1 MPTNELIE
9 NLLFPFILSN
19 AVFLGILFFTI
30 KSDNRKANIYL
41 GLFIWSI
48 AIQIYSDLL
57 WELPIEEDL
66 NVPLFLLEPFLF
78 HLLFL
83 VFYLYKTIN
92 KRIKKWYYLL
102 FLPGIFHNVLLHFDS
117 LFLSEIGMTIYES
130 FFYLLEVAFLVYAFR
145 ILQKHEKEITD
156 FYSDLEHKSLSWL
169 KRLFIL
175 IISIHALL
183 ILSGIF
189 EILEVNG
196 AITEDGIRFSYL
208 GIVIFILYWIGYN
221 GFSQP
226 EIFKE
231 RLFLAPNVDE
241 SIEQVDL
248 IKTEEIVEQESTT
261 SEKDFQKFDQIKEQI
276 QNQELYTNPKLNLRS
291 LAEAV
296 ELNEK
301 ELSRL
306 INECGKVN
314 FYQFINEY
322 RIEKFKKLIQSP
334 EAHQFTLLGLAA
346 EAGFSSK
353 STFYAAFKK
362 LEGMTPKQYQ
372 DSLKKS
378 E

>member
-102 FLPGIFHNVLLHFDS
+102 FLPGIFHNVLLHFDG

-241 SIEQVDL
+241 SIEQEDL
-248 IKTEEIVEQESTT
+248 IKTEEIEKKESTT
-261 SEKDFQKFDQIKEQI
+261 LEKDF
-276 QNQELYTNPKLNLRS
+276 
-291 LAEAV
+291 
-296 ELNEK
+296 
-301 ELSRL
+301 
-306 INECGKVN
+306 
-314 FYQFINEY
+314 
-322 RIEKFKKLIQSP
+322 
-334 EAHQFTLLGLAA
+334 
-346 EAGFSSK
+346 
-353 STFYAAFKK
+353 
-362 LEGMTPKQYQ
+362 
-372 DSLKKS
+372 
-378 E
+378 

>member
-102 FLPGIFHNVLLHFDS
+102 FLPGIFHNVLLHFDG

-208 GIVIFILYWIGYN
+208 SIVIFILYWIGYN